1 MENNMKTLREIL
13 TQHNS
18 AQGWDTSEEGLEE
31 SLRESFDVVWKGDE
45 DVRRWRINY
54 SVVCKIVDEGIERF
68 FMYSACKGTNDNS
81 WEDAG
86 YEFEGIDNVVE
97 VFPKE
102 VKTTIYVNKENL

>member
-18 AQGWDTSEEGLEE
+18 AQGWDTSEECLEE
-31 SLRESFDVVWKGDE
+31 SLRESFDVVWEGDE
-45 DVRRWRINY
+45 DARRWRINY
-54 SVVCKIVDEGIERF
+54 QRVCEIVVYGQKRY

-86 YEFEGIDNVVE
+86 YVFEGIDNVVE

-102 VKTTIYVNKENL
+102 VKTTIYVSKEDL